1 MAKSSGFVVSV
12 LFSLL
17 FATSALAQKVT
28 IDAERHIHYGSGPA
42 VFPIVIYD
50 FNANLCNNPANELQ
64 LLTQL
69 SIDTVIDVVCD
80 GASTAES
87 IAIAM
92 APYGLHLWSTVPWGI
107 QYTGAD
113 PGWVNELADTANV
126 TGYFL
131 TDEPDVLGS
140 TPGDMTLANDLAA
153 QVNAVDPTALGVT
166 SFNDGSFGGSFPNYG
181 GGIFSQYQGSEM
193 TIDVLGNSFWN
204 NSPPRSTNGLYD
216 VTLET
221 NVWDGYANS
230 VFPNKPLI
238 TDIAFYGP
246 AGGANCY
253 LTLAQ
258 TLSEAWAAVINNTD
272 GLAWWAVGQGE
283 TSGGPMCDGT
293 TATYAQLWNGLIQA
307 TGTVKDIVP
316 TILSPVSIWYT
327 HTQPESTVQTTGRAG
342 WIFAANLTQNEIS
355 DSFNGLPAGSTVIAY
370 AGNSDGSNRTVCTNC
385 GSSFTDSVPGFAA
398 YAYEITG
405 GTPTPTPTATST
417 PKSTPAPTTTPVA
430 TPTPAATP
438 TSVVTPTPV
447 ATPTPAATPTPGPA
461 TITSPAAGSIVSG
474 VVSFTCANHPG
485 SASLYI
491 DDVFVG
497 WRSYSW
503 NTTTFANGSHYLLCN
518 GYRNGSFVGSAV
530 ENVTVS
536 N

>member
-1 MAKSSGFVVSV
+1 
-12 LFSLL
+12 
-17 FATSALAQKVT
+17 
-28 IDAERHIHYGSGPA
+28 
-42 VFPIVIYD
+42 
-50 FNANLCNNPANELQ
+50 
-64 LLTQL
+64 
-69 SIDTVIDVVCD
+69 
-80 GASTAES
+80 
-87 IAIAM
+87 
-92 APYGLHLWSTVPWGI
+92 
-107 QYTGAD
+107 
-113 PGWVNELADTANV
+113 
-126 TGYFL
+126 
-131 TDEPDVLGS
+131 
-140 TPGDMTLANDLAA
+140 
-153 QVNAVDPTALGVT
+153 
-166 SFNDGSFGGSFPNYG
+166 
-181 GGIFSQYQGSEM
+181 
-193 TIDVLGNSFWN
+193 
-204 NSPPRSTNGLYD
+204 
-216 VTLET
+216 
-221 NVWDGYANS
+221 VWDGYANS

-293 TATYAQLWNGLIQA
+293 TATYTELWNGLIQA
-307 TGTVKDIVP
+307 TGTVKDVVP
-316 TILSPVSIWYT
+316 TILSPVSIWYS
-327 HTQPESTVQTTGRAG
+327 HTQPESTVQTIGRAG

-355 DSFNGLPAGSTVIAY
+355 DSFSGLPAGSTVIAY

-385 GSSFTDSVPGFAA
+385 GSSFTDSFPGFTA

-405 GTPTPTPTATST
+405 GTPTLTPTATST

-438 TSVVTPTPV
+438 TL
-447 ATPTPAATPTPGPA
+447 GPA
-461 TITSPAAGSIVSG
+461 TITSPAPGSIVSG
-474 VVSFTCANHPG
+474 IVSFTCANPAG
-485 SASLYI
+485 SANLYI

-497 WRSYSW
+497 RRSYSW

-518 GYRNGSFVGSAV
+518 GYRNGSFVGGAV